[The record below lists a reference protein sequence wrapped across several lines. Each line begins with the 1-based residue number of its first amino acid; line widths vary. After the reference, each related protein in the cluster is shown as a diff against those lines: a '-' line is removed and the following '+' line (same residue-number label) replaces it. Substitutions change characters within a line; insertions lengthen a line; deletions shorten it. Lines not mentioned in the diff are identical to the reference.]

1 MRLKL
6 IEGPLSYNGIIRATA
21 KNPIVE
27 VEDEAVAELAMAS
40 GYFINL
46 DAREPSEVPEEPE
59 EVEEEQLLYGGKLL
73 SEMNKSELE
82 TFAAYVD
89 VDIKGCKTKAQII
102 TALKEKLLKEDL
114 EGLIYYGSP
123 TMVDLQK

>member
-1 MRLKL
+1 
-6 IEGPLSYNGIIRATA
+6 
-21 KNPIVE
+21 
-27 VEDEAVAELAMAS
+27 
-40 GYFINL
+40 
-46 DAREPSEVPEEPE
+46 
-59 EVEEEQLLYGGKLL
+59 
-73 SEMNKSELE
+73 MNKSELE

-102 TALKEKLLKEDL
+102 TALKEKLPKEDL